1 MAQGSRACTP
11 VELCENNFQT
21 SLYGSFCHLVC
32 FLALVR
38 RSCIELQILE
48 DPVLS
53 VGRLKKTNSK
63 DSSDDTRSRTSSVSK
78 AKGRPGPKSTKA
90 RPGPASSRSSKRSAT
105 PDNTN
110 GDDDG
115 SDDDDSD
122 GDPFQAND
130 EEDPLD
136 VTPRKQK

>member
-1 MAQGSRACTP
+1 M
-11 VELCENNFQT
+11 L
-21 SLYGSFCHLVC
+21 L
-32 FLALVR
+32 LALTR
-38 RSCIELQILE
+38 HSCIEKRTIE
-48 DPVLS
+48 DP

-63 DSSDDTRSRTSSVSK
+63 DSSEDKRSRTSSVSK
-78 AKGRPGPKSTKA
+78 AKGKPGPKSTKA
-90 RPGPASSRSSKRSAT
+90 KPGPASSRSSKRSAT
-105 PDNTN
+105 PDDVN

-115 SDDDDSD
+115 SDDSG

>member
-1 MAQGSRACTP
+1 MLSLHQVDAHALNN
-11 VELCENNFQT
+11 EL
-21 SLYGSFCHLVC
+21 
-32 FLALVR
+32 
-38 RSCIELQILE
+38 LE
-48 DPVLS
+48 DP

-63 DSSDDTRSRTSSVSK
+63 DSSEDKRSRTSSVSK

-90 RPGPASSRSSKRSAT
+90 KPGPASSRSSKRSAT
-105 PDNTN
+105 PDNVN

-115 SDDDDSD
+115 SDDDD

>member
-1 MAQGSRACTP
+1 MHKLDVHALKN
-11 VELCENNFQT
+11 EL
-21 SLYGSFCHLVC
+21 H
-32 FLALVR
+32 
-38 RSCIELQILE
+38 IE
-48 DPVLS
+48 DP

-63 DSSDDTRSRTSSVSK
+63 DSSEDKRSRTSSVSK
-78 AKGRPGPKSTKA
+78 AKGKPGPKSTKA
-90 RPGPASSRSSKRSAT
+90 KPGPASSRSSKRSAT
-105 PDNTN
+105 PDDDVN

-115 SDDDDSD
+115 SDDDD

>member
-1 MAQGSRACTP
+1 MLLLAQT
-11 VELCENNFQT
+11 
-21 SLYGSFCHLVC
+21 
-32 FLALVR
+32 R
-38 RSCIELQILE
+38 RSCIEKRSIE
-48 DPVLS
+48 DT
-53 VGRLKKTNSK
+53 VGRMKKTNSK
-63 DSSDDTRSRTSSVSK
+63 DSSDDKRSRTSSASK

-90 RPGPASSRSSKRSAT
+90 KPGPASSRSSKRSAT
-105 PDNTN
+105 PDNVN

-115 SDDDDSD
+115 SDDDSG